1 MKIKFNSDDDLSLNK
16 LLKFHIMTII
26 IAAEYYA
33 QNKEAIK
40 EKSIIRKVKESIIRT
55 CHKKKKDEI
64 KEYQRKKYQELV
76 QHKKKALKN
85 K

>member
-1 MKIKFNSDDDLSLNK
+1 MKIKFKSDDDLSLNK
-16 LLKFHIMTII
+16 LLKFHLMTII

-55 CHKKKKDEI
+55 CHKKKRRD
-64 KEYQRKKYQELV
+64 
-76 QHKKKALKN
+76 
-85 K
+85 